1 MWRRQAH
8 RTRPAATISTLEA
21 NTMLA
26 IQIERTGGPEV
37 LEAKTVPDPEPG
49 PGQIRIRH
57 GAVGLNFVETYQRSG
72 LYPMALPKVLGQ
84 EAAGTVDAVGDGVTR
99 FHVGDRAGYV
109 AGSSGGYAERAVI
122 DEGKAVRLPG
132 FVSDAD
138 AAAVLLKGLTVE
150 MLVRRCYPL
159 KAGQTALVHAAAG
172 GVGQLLVQW
181 AKAIGATVIATAG
194 SAEKLKIAGGHG
206 ADHLVSYAEADWAD
220 RVRALTG
227 GAGVQVAYDGVGKAT
242 FDGSLKSLAR
252 RGSLVLYGG
261 ASGPVPPMDPL
272 ALMRGGSLY
281 LTRPTLFDYAA
292 DTAELDEAAAALFA
306 LMHDGKLKVS
316 VGQRFAL
323 KDAADAHRALE
334 ARQTTGST
342 LLIP

>member
-1 MWRRQAH
+1 
-8 RTRPAATISTLEA
+8 LEA
-21 NTMLA
+21 KTMLA
-26 IQIERTGGPEV
+26 IQIDRTGGPDV
-37 LEAKTVPDPEPG
+37 LTPKTLPDPEPG

-57 GAVGLNFVETYQRSG
+57 GAIGLNFVETYQRSG
-72 LYPMALPKVLGQ
+72 LYPMTLPKVLGQ
-84 EAAGTVDAVGDGVTR
+84 EAAGTVDAVGEGVTR

-109 AGSSGGYAERAVI
+109 SGSSGAYAEQAVI
-122 DEGKAVRLPG
+122 DQGKAIRLPDHVG
-132 FVSDAD
+132 DED

-150 MLVRRCYPL
+150 MLVRRCYRLQP
-159 KAGQTALVHAAAG
+159 GQTALVHAAAG

-194 SAEKLKIAGGHG
+194 SPDKLRIAGEQG
-206 ADHLVSYAEADWAD
+206 ADHLVSYAEAGWAD
-220 RVRALTG
+220 QVRALTG
-227 GAGVQVAYDGVGKAT
+227 GQGVQVVYDGVGQAT
-242 FDGSLKSLAR
+242 FDGSLKSLAK
-252 RGSLVLYGG
+252 RGMLVLYGG
-261 ASGPVPPMDPL
+261 ASGPVPPFDPL

-292 DTAELDEAAAALFA
+292 DTAEMDAAAEALFA
-306 LMHDGKLKVS
+306 LMRDGRLKVG

-334 ARQTTGST
+334 ARRTTGST

>member
-1 MWRRQAH
+1 
-8 RTRPAATISTLEA
+8 
-21 NTMLA
+21 MLA
-26 IQIERTGGPEV
+26 IQIDRTGGPEV
-37 LEAKTVPDPEPG
+37 LAPKTLADPEPG

-57 GAVGLNFVETYQRSG
+57 GAIGLNFVETYHRSG
-72 LYPMALPKVLGQ
+72 LYPMTLPKVLGQ
-84 EAAGTVDAVGDGVTR
+84 EAAGTVDAIGEGVTR

-109 AGSSGGYAERAVI
+109 SGSSGAYAELAVI
-122 DEGKAVRLPG
+122 DQGKAIKLPR
-132 FVSDAD
+132 FISDED

-150 MLVRRCYPL
+150 MLVRRVYPL
-159 KAGQTALVHAAAG
+159 KRGQWALVHAAAG

-181 AKAIGATVIATAG
+181 AKALGATVIATAG
-194 SAEKLKIAGGHG
+194 SAEKLKIAEGHG
-206 ADHLVSYAEADWAD
+206 ADHLVNYAEDDWAEQ
-220 RVRALTG
+220 VRTITDG
-227 GAGVQVAYDGVGKAT
+227 EGVEVVYDGVGQAT
-242 FDGSLKSLAR
+242 FDGSLKSLAK
-252 RGSLVLYGG
+252 RGFLVLYGG
-261 ASGPVPPMDPL
+261 ASGPVPPVDPL

-292 DTAELDEAAAALFA
+292 DTAEMDAAAKDLFA
-306 LMHDGKLKVS
+306 LMRDGKLKVQ

>member
-1 MWRRQAH
+1 
-8 RTRPAATISTLEA
+8 
-21 NTMLA
+21 MLA
-26 IQIERTGGPEV
+26 IQIDRTGGPEV
-37 LEAKTVPDPEPG
+37 LKPETLPDPEPG

-57 GAVGLNFVETYQRSG
+57 GAIGLNFVETYQRSG

-84 EAAGTVDAVGDGVTR
+84 EAAGTVDAVGEGATR

-109 AGSSGGYAERAVI
+109 SGSSGAYAECAVI
-122 DEGKAVRLPG
+122 DEGKAIKLPR
-132 FVSDAD
+132 FVSDEE

-159 KAGQTALVHAAAG
+159 KAGQRALVHAAAG

-194 SAEKLKIAGGHG
+194 SPEKLKIAQDHG
-206 ADHLVSYAEADWAD
+206 ADHLVSYADPAWSEQ
-220 RVRALTG
+220 VRALTDG
-227 GAGVQVAYDGVGKAT
+227 EGVHVAYDGVGRDT
-242 FDGSLKSLAR
+242 FDGSLKSLAK
-252 RGSLVLYGG
+252 RGFLVLYGG
-261 ASGPVPPMDPL
+261 ASGPVPPVDPL

-292 DTAELDEAAAALFA
+292 DTAEMDEAAKALFG
-306 LMHDGKLKVS
+306 LMGEGRLKVS

>member
-1 MWRRQAH
+1 
-8 RTRPAATISTLEA
+8 
-21 NTMLA
+21 MLA

-37 LEAKTVPDPEPG
+37 LTAATLPDPEPG

-72 LYPMALPKVLGQ
+72 LYPMTLPKVLGQ
-84 EAAGTVDAVGDGVTR
+84 EAAGTVDAVGEGVSR

-109 AGSSGGYAERAVI
+109 SGSSGAYAELAVI
-122 DEGKAVRLPG
+122 DQGKAVRLPR
-132 FVSDAD
+132 FVSDEE

-150 MLVRRCYPL
+150 MLVRRCYGL
-159 KAGQTALVHAAAG
+159 KSGQTALVHAAAG

-181 AKAIGATVIATAG
+181 AKAIGAMVIATAG
-194 SAEKLKIAGGHG
+194 SAEKLKIAGDQG

-220 RVRALTG
+220 QVRGLTG
-227 GAGVQVAYDGVGKAT
+227 GRGVNVVYDGVGKDT
-242 FDGSLKSLAR
+242 FDGSLKSLAK
-252 RGSLVLYGG
+252 RGCLVLYGG
-261 ASGPVPPMDPL
+261 ASGPVPPVDPL
-272 ALMRGGSLY
+272 LLMRGGSLF

-292 DTAELDEAAAALFA
+292 DTAELDAAAEALFA
-306 LMHDGKLKVS
+306 LMRDGKLKVT

-334 ARQTTGST
+334 GRRTTGST
-342 LLIP
+342 LLVP

>member
-1 MWRRQAH
+1 
-8 RTRPAATISTLEA
+8 
-21 NTMLA
+21 MLA
-26 IQIERTGGPEV
+26 IQIDRTGGPEV
-37 LEAKTVPDPEPG
+37 LAPKTLADPEPG

-57 GAVGLNFVETYQRSG
+57 GAIGLNFVETYQRSG
-72 LYPMALPKVLGQ
+72 LYPMTLPKVLGQ
-84 EAAGTVDAVGDGVTR
+84 EAAGTVDAIGEGVTR

-109 AGSSGGYAERAVI
+109 SGSSGAYAELAVI
-122 DEGKAVRLPG
+122 DQGKAIKLPR
-132 FVSDAD
+132 FISDED

-150 MLVRRCYPL
+150 MLVRRVYPL
-159 KAGQTALVHAAAG
+159 KRGQWALVHAAAG

-181 AKAIGATVIATAG
+181 AKALGATVIATAG
-194 SAEKLKIAGGHG
+194 SAEKLKIAEGHG
-206 ADHLVSYAEADWAD
+206 ADHLVNYAEDDWAEQ
-220 RVRALTG
+220 VRTITDG
-227 GAGVQVAYDGVGKAT
+227 EGVEVVYDGVGQAT
-242 FDGSLKSLAR
+242 FDGSLKSLAK
-252 RGSLVLYGG
+252 RGFLVLYGG
-261 ASGPVPPMDPL
+261 ASGPVPPVDPL

-292 DTAELDEAAAALFA
+292 DTAEMDAAAKDLFA
-306 LMHDGKLKVS
+306 LMRDGKLKVQ